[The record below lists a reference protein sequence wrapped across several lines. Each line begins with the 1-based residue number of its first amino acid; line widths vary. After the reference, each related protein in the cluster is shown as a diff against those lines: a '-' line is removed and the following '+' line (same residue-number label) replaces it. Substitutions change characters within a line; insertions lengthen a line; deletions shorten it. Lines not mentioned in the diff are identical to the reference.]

1 MTAATTWRWGCLRCL
16 VTGAADGEANAL
28 ALLGL
33 HEMSACPATAPGRD
47 ELALRLARRAV
58 LERLY
63 PAEVPAYERGWR
75 GASSNPGA
83 GGAG

>member
-1 MTAATTWRWGCLRCL
+1 MTEWRWGCLRRL

-33 HEMSACPATAPGRD
+33 HEMYACPATAGSA
-47 ELALRLARRAV
+47 EEFALRVARRRP

-63 PAEVPAYERGWR
+63 PAEVPAWTKGWR
-75 GASSNPGA
+75 GN
-83 GGAG
+83 GGPADSK